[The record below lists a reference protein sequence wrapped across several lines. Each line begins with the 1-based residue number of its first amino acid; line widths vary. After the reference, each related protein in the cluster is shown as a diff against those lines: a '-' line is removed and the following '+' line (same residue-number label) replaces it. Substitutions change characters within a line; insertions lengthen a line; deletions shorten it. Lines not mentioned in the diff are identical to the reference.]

1 MIGILERQVKLK
13 MESKLKSID
22 VLHLIDATD
31 LAIEKLEDARYLM
44 QAIQEEY
51 FDAFDGHKK
60 EDEWCIA
67 CEHNRYAAFFRILT
81 LSVDDIY
88 ETLKNAELKKKTAEL
103 ALETVNQ

>member
-31 LAIEKLEDARYLM
+31 LAIEKLEDARYL
-44 QAIQEEY
+44 IQEINEEFFDKFDPDDDKDRLNITWEY
-51 FDAFDGHKK
+51 P
-60 EDEWCIA
+60 
-67 CEHNRYAAFFRILT
+67 RYAAFFRILM

>member
-1 MIGILERQVKLK
+1 MKTAYELN
-13 MESKLKSID
+13 
-22 VLHLIDATD
+22 LIDA
-31 LAIEKLEDARYLM
+31 LALVTEKLEDARYLM
-44 QAIQEEY
+44 QEIQEEY

-67 CEHNRYAAFFRILT
+67 CEHNRYAAFFRILM

-88 ETLKNAELKKKTAEL
+88 EVLKNAELKKKTAEL

>member
-1 MIGILERQVKLK
+1 

-44 QAIQEEY
+44 QEIQEEY
-51 FDAFDGHKK
+51 FDKFDPDDKDGLNIVW
-60 EDEWCIA
+60 DCP
-67 CEHNRYAAFFRILT
+67 RYAAFFRILM
-81 LSVDDIY
+81 LSIDDIY
-88 ETLKNAELKKKTAEL
+88 ETLKNTELKKKTAEL